1 MINSIFLLEHYM
13 QTRCT
18 AQFVSMLRNN
28 GKLLE
33 DQLTDNN
40 STDGKSTIKYMWNV
54 LRVNLRRIDVLWSST
69 VYIVS

>member
-18 AQFVSMLRNN
+18 AQFASILRNN

-40 STDGKSTIKYMWNV
+40 STDGKSTVKYM
-54 LRVNLRRIDVLWSST
+54 
-69 VYIVS
+69 